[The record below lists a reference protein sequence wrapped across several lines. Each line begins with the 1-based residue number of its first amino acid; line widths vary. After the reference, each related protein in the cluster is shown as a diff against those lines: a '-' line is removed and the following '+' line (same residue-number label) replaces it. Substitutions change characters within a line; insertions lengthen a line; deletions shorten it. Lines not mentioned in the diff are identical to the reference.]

1 MGMTKVLD
9 EFREWL
15 MLNDKSELT
24 VKAYIRDIKAYGI
37 WLEGQF
43 GAELRPENITPIDVA
58 K

>member
-1 MGMTKVLD
+1 MTKVLD

-24 VKAYIRDIKAYGI
+24 IKAYIRDIKAYGI